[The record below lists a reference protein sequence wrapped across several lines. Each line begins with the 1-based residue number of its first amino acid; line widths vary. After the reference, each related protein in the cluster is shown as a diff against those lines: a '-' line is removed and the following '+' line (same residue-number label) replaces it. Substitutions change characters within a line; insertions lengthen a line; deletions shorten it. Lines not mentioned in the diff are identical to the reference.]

1 MKFNAKSTSVRVCA
15 AATLLTCLTGAL
27 TAKADDNKTDGSKAA
42 ASAQVSDSG
51 KSSDNQS
58 QASDS
63 SKSSDSQA
71 QGSDSSKSS
80 DDGKSGKVVATPTPA
95 DGGKYAA
102 AQSPADPMGLP
113 IAGKVEVGGSTA
125 ASAAFDKD
133 VLPAATE
140 YIRKHLPESR
150 NNSKFVAVNS
160 LDLSK
165 LTLATTHDVQA
176 TFVYEGAG
184 YVNTLGVNTKG
195 NGISGGNPEVIF
207 PAVRSSDSAF
217 ASAPA
222 GTRTAQDPLLPGDF
236 VDLGVMQKGTK
247 LDFFLIANGANG
259 GTTDWDTAGK
269 NADGLDHVAAFTP
282 GVFATAQPNSP
293 YLFIS
298 FEDLWG
304 GGDKDY
310 NDAIFAINLGTS
322 NVNKLL
328 NTPEPATYL
337 SLGCFVALGFWMKRR
352 VDAARMGETNL
363 PV

>member
-27 TAKADDNKTDGSKAA
+27 TAKADDNKTDGNKAA

-63 SKSSDSQA
+63 GKSSDSQA

-125 ASAAFDKD
+125 ASAAFNKD

-140 YIRKHLPESR
+140 YIRKHLPESQ

-236 VDLGVMQKGTK
+236 VDLGRSIGEADMERIDQPLDERHIIRKPQRAVQMQRPRRDIVEDLGHDG
-247 LDFFLIANGANG
+247 LYRSHVLANGLPVLVLVRQPC
-259 GTTDWDTAGK
+259 
-269 NADGLDHVAAFTP
+269 GL
-282 GVFATAQPNSP
+282 
-293 YLFIS
+293 
-298 FEDLWG
+298 EDQKPELPQL
-304 GGDKDY
+304 DP
-310 NDAIFAINLGTS
+310 AIRDL
-322 NVNKLL
+322 LL
-328 NTPEPATYL
+328 NHL
-337 SLGCFVALGFWMKRR
+337 LVCQCFAPGN
-352 VDAARMGETNL
+352 A
-363 PV
+363 

>member
-1 MKFNAKSTSVRVCA
+1 MMTLKFPSRTLRSTA
-15 AATLLTCLTGAL
+15 AAACLACCTGSVSAAPD
-27 TAKADDNKTDGSKAA
+27 TA
-42 ASAQVSDSG
+42 
-51 KSSDNQS
+51 
-58 QASDS
+58 
-63 SKSSDSQA
+63 
-71 QGSDSSKSS
+71 
-80 DDGKSGKVVATPTPA
+80 A
-95 DGGKYAA
+95 DGGTYAK

-125 ASAAFDKD
+125 ASAAFDKN

-140 YIRKHLPESR
+140 YIRKHLPESQ
-150 NNSKFVAVNS
+150 NNSKYVAVNS

-184 YVNTLGVNTKG
+184 FVNTLGVNTKG
-195 NGISGGNPEVIF
+195 SGVWSGNPELIF

-236 VDLGVMQKGTK
+236 VDLGTMQAGTA
-247 LDFFLIANGANG
+247 LSFFLIANGANG
-259 GTTDWDTAGK
+259 STTAWSTSGK
-269 NADGLDHVAAFTP
+269 NPDGLNHVAAFTP

-310 NDAIFAINLGTS
+310 NDAIFAINIGTA
-322 NVNKLL
+322 NVNKLI

-337 SLGCFVALGFWMKRR
+337 SLGCFVALAYWMKRR
-352 VDAARMGETNL
+352 VDATPARSATK
-363 PV
+363 VT

>member
-1 MKFNAKSTSVRVCA
+1 MMTLKFPSRTLRSTA
-15 AATLLTCLTGAL
+15 AAAACLACLTGVL
-27 TAKADDNKTDGSKAA
+27 SAKADDNKADGSKAA
-42 ASAQVSDSG
+42 ASAQVSESG
-51 KSSDNQS
+51 KSSDDKS
-58 QASDS
+58 QVSDS
-63 SKSSDSQA
+63 
-71 QGSDSSKSS
+71 GKSS
-80 DDGKSGKVVATPTPA
+80 DDGKSGKVAPTPTPA

-125 ASAAFDKD
+125 ASAAFDKN

-140 YIRKHLPESR
+140 YIRKHLPESQ
-150 NNSKFVAVNS
+150 NNSKYVAVNS
-160 LDLSK
+160 FDLSK
-165 LTLATTHDVQA
+165 LTLAITHDVQA

-184 YVNTLGVNTKG
+184 FVNTLGVNTKG
-195 NGISGGNPEVIF
+195 SGVWSGNPELIF

-236 VDLGVMQKGTK
+236 VDLGTMQAGTA
-247 LDFFLIANGANG
+247 LSFFLIANGANG
-259 GTTDWDTAGK
+259 STTAWSTSGK
-269 NADGLDHVAAFTP
+269 NPDGLNHVAAFTP

-310 NDAIFAINLGTS
+310 NDAIFAINIGTA
-322 NVNKLL
+322 NVNKLI

-337 SLGCFVALGFWMKRR
+337 SLGCFVALAYWMKRR
-352 VDAARMGETNL
+352 VDATPARSATK
-363 PV
+363 VT